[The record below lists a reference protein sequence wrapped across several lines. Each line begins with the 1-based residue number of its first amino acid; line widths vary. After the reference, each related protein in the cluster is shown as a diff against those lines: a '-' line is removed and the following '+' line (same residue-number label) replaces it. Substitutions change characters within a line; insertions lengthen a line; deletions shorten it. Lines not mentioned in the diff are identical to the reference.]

1 MKERK
6 RIREIQF
13 VFIFRREKMEGTT
26 GITIRPKK
34 PRRKK
39 RKSRVK
45 EFIDYAI
52 YLFFG

>member
-1 MKERK
+1 
-6 RIREIQF
+6 
-13 VFIFRREKMEGTT
+13 MEGIT

-34 PRRKK
+34 PRRK
-39 RKSRVK
+39 KSRVK